1 MSNYFWTKPRYPS
14 LKTHSDFNHVP
25 RVCTNLPAW
34 VDFEERC
41 VSSYLNLYLILSS
54 QFQVLFVCMPFF
66 LNLYLAFQN
75 NIGETLK
82 KKKKKT
88 EFS

>member
-14 LKTHSDFNHVP
+14 LKTHSGFNHVL
-25 RVCTNLPAW
+25 RVCTNLPAR
-34 VDFEERC
+34 VDFEERY

-54 QFQVLFVCMPFF
+54 RFQVLFVYMPFF
-66 LNLYLAFQN
+66 LNLYLAIQN
-75 NIGETLK
+75 KIGETLK
-82 KKKKKT
+82 KKK